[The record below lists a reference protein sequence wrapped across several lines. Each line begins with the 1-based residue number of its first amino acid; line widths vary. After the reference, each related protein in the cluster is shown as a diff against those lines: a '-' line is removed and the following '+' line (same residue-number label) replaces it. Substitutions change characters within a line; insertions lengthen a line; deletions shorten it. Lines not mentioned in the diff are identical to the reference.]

1 MKTSEFKIN
10 GMSCMHCVKAVE
22 IELSKIELEESH
34 VEIGSAKVSYDEN
47 KVNETI
53 IVDAINESGYKVIS

>member
-1 MKTSEFKIN
+1 MKTSEFKIE

-22 IELSKIELEESH
+22 LELSKVDLEESH

-47 KVNETI
+47 KVNESS
-53 IVDAINESGYKVIS
+53 IVDAINESGYKVVS